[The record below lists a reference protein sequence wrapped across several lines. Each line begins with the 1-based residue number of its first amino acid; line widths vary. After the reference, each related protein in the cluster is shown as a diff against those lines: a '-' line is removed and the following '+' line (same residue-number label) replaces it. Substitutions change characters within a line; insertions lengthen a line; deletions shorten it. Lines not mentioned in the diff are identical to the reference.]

1 MHIQNLNPADTVV
14 IRDVRLSKLWSAG
27 AAALVALLLSGA
39 AHAQA
44 YVNVTVGGAFA
55 PNVYG
60 QIVIGTN
67 PPPPVVFAHP
77 VLVGPVVYGAPIL
90 YLHVPPGHYQDWGR
104 YCARYNACGRQ
115 VYFVQADPKNRWW
128 DHHNEHLRGREAYRE
143 PEVRHDRRN
152 NRSDQGHK
160 ERSED
165 QRGNPHQDQR
175 NSNR

>member
-1 MHIQNLNPADTVV
+1 MHTQNFNQADATV
-14 IRDVRLSKLWSAG
+14 IRAGRLGKPWVAR

-90 YLHVPPGHYQDWGR
+90 YLHVPPGHYQDWGL

-115 VYFVQADPKNRWW
+115 VYFVQADPNNRWW
-128 DHHNEHLRGREAYRE
+128 EHHNEHLRGREAYRE
-143 PEVRHDRRN
+143 PEERHDRRN
-152 NRSDQGHK
+152 HRSDKGQQGRDDDH
-160 ERSED
+160 
-165 QRGNPHQDQR
+165 RGKR
-175 NSNR
+175 

>member
-1 MHIQNLNPADTVV
+1 MHTQNFNQ
-14 IRDVRLSKLWSAG
+14 AG
-27 AAALVALLLSGA
+27 AATIRTGRLGKSWAAAALIGLLLSGA

-77 VLVGPVVYGAPIL
+77 VVVSSVVVGAPAI
-90 YLHVPPGHYQDWGR
+90 YLNVPPGHYQDWGR

-115 VYFVQADPKNRWW
+115 VYFVQVDPKNRWW

-143 PEVRHDRRN
+143 PEIRHDRGN
-152 NRSDQGHK
+152 HRSDKGRQGRDEDKWGNSHK
-160 ERSED
+160 
-165 QRGNPHQDQR
+165 DQR